1 MSSGLD
7 LMSTPVPKKDDTSLP
22 STPDQRSYRRQA
34 FDTISTIFIR
44 RWTESIST
52 QGYHRI
58 IKTSPGQFESFLQ
71 VRHLDV

>member
-7 LMSTPVPKKDDTSLP
+7 LMPTPVPKKDDTSL
-22 STPDQRSYRRQA
+22 TPDQRSYRRQA

-52 QGYHRI
+52 QGHHRI

-71 VRHLDV
+71 VRHSDV